1 MSGHRPHLAT
11 CRRRPVLSPIQ
22 DTRRDQTT
30 PPGLHRP
37 ARFWIRA
44 GDTSI
49 ALARPRTV
57 QPPSSSAARTVES
70 NTELPDASRTD
81 GRSPPRFPGTT
92 LAISPRGRIGKIK
105 PTKPQVSPGVH
116 RDSFNQLCNVE
127 PIALDHTQT
136 KRVPL
141 TPYEQSTPPRP
152 PTTHISPRPP
162 LRHRQLHSAPI
173 HLQPDRPLPPPLPPP
188 TPTQT
193 EPPRL
198 VRPSGG

>member
-1 MSGHRPHLAT
+1 M
-11 CRRRPVLSPIQ
+11 LSPIQ
-22 DTRRDQTT
+22 DTRRDQAT

-70 NTELPDASRTD
+70 NTELARRQPHRWAQPTSISRNDASDSPTRADRQDSTYKTPGQPRCTPGQLQPTMQRRTD
-81 GRSPPRFPGTT
+81 
-92 LAISPRGRIGKIK
+92 SPRSH
-105 PTKPQVSPGVH
+105 V
-116 RDSFNQLCNVE
+116 N
-127 PIALDHTQT
+127 

-141 TPYEQSTPPRP
+141 TPYDQSPPPRP